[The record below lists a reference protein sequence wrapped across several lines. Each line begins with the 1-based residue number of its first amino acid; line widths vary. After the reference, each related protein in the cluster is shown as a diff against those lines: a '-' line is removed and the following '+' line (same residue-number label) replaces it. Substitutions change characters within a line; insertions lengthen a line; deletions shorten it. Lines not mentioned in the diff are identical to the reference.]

1 VKKKMISPPR
11 STWLVLTASVTLLW
25 LGFKLLPID
34 SWYEK
39 ALWFLTADGMEIGGK
54 QRRRGTLWMMPWRQ
68 FEHTTSRM
76 GGNGNDDSENI
87 LPTQPLASASSSSS
101 QQTSASDR
109 EQQLLKWKESSRI
122 DQTQSHLSL
131 SEESEHLINLFHEV
145 TRDLARREGYIHR
158 GITCNQCRLSPIRGI
173 RYKCANCM
181 DYDLCELCESQELHL
196 KTHVFLKIRIPI
208 PPLANPRETLMDS
221 LYPGLPSDPR
231 RDSNTTLG
239 LSLASSLAQS
249 LSAQDLR
256 ELQRRT
262 HFDQVELEA
271 LYEQFRSLTTTGP
284 SPQKGITKS
293 VFEKCLGPLGVEKN
307 LITDRIF
314 SFFDQ
319 DGDGRIDF
327 SELVSG
333 LSILCKGTR
342 EEKMYFAFRG
352 YDIDGD
358 GRISRDELRQMFKA
372 YFYLSMDMVRDVVH
386 SIEQDIFEKFDET
399 SSKPVSASFTAPI
412 PPSHRRPSSYTLKGT
427 DEPVDSQSI
436 DTTITTTITSPS
448 SSIDDKQNLPVQ
460 PIESAPLDTKRRPSE
475 LSDSIVF
482 EPTMKAADV
491 WPTIEALSR
500 DAIEE
505 MVDRSFRAAHAE
517 SQDFISYEEFKLFV
531 EKDPTAISWFNT
543 FGTVF

>member
-1 VKKKMISPPR
+1 MLFGKGVKKGMFS
-11 STWLVLTASVTLLW
+11 SQLTWLIGTASITLL
-25 LGFKLLPID
+25 LVGLKILPINE
-34 SWYEK
+34 WYEK
-39 ALWFLTADGMEIGGK
+39 WFPTSEEMESGGK
-54 QRRRGTLWMMPWRQ
+54 GRYRRGTLWMMPWRY
-68 FEHTTSRM
+68 FEPRLRM
-76 GGNGNDDSENI
+76 DDRRNDNSEDIDS
-87 LPTQPLASASSSSS
+87 TQPSSY
-101 QQTSASDR
+101 QTSTSNR
-109 EQQLLKWKESSRI
+109 EPLLKWKKSSSI
-122 DQTQSHLSL
+122 ADQARRHLSPN
-131 SEESEHLINLFHEV
+131 EESEHLINLFHEV

-208 PPLANPRETLMDS
+208 PPLANPREVLMDS

-231 RDSNTTLG
+231 RDSNTSLG
-239 LSLASSLAQS
+239 LSLASSLAHS
-249 LSAQDLR
+249 LSTQDLK

-271 LYEQFRSLTTTGP
+271 LYEQFRSLTGS

-319 DGDGRIDF
+319 DGDGRIGF

-386 SIEQDIFEKFDET
+386 SIEHDRLEKFDET

-412 PPSHRRPSSYTLKGT
+412 PPTDRRPSSYTLREI
-427 DEPVDSQSI
+427 DESVSSSI
-436 DTTITTTITSPS
+436 DTTTIPSSTTTSFST
-448 SSIDDKQNLPVQ
+448 DDKRNFSVH
-460 PIESAPLDTKRRPSE
+460 PIDAAASMGTEWRRPSE
-475 LSDSIVF
+475 ASDSIIF
-482 EPTMKAADV
+482 ESAMKAADV
-491 WPTIEALSR
+491 WPTIEALSQ

-517 SQDFISYEEFKLFV
+517 NQDFISYEEFKLFV
-531 EKDPTAISWFNT
+531 ENDPTAISWFNT